1 MARYLNSPLPGKR
14 SGFSKILSVVIT
26 LALTFG
32 PAGLAARVL
41 GVVGKGPLR
50 YVLALLLEPLFK
62 RILTALFGRYA
73 RESNEKTTKRL

>member
-1 MARYLNSPLPGKR
+1 MTRYLNSSLPGK
-14 SGFSKILSVVIT
+14 SSLLKKIFGVIVT

-41 GVVGKGPLR
+41 GVVAKGPVR

-73 RESNEKTTKRL
+73 RESNEKTTKRV

>member
-1 MARYLNSPLPGKR
+1 MTRYLNSSLPGK
-14 SGFSKILSVVIT
+14 SSLLSKIFSVIVT

-41 GVVGKGPLR
+41 GVVAKGPVR

-73 RESNEKTTKRL
+73 KESNETTTKRV

>member
-1 MARYLNSPLPGKR
+1 MTRYLNSSLPGK
-14 SGFSKILSVVIT
+14 SSLLSKIFSVIVT

-41 GVVGKGPLR
+41 GVVAKGPVR

-73 RESNEKTTKRL
+73 RVSNEKTTKRV

>member
-1 MARYLNSPLPGKR
+1 MRTLTSSLPGK
-14 SGFSKILSVVIT
+14 SSLLKKAFKFIIMV
-26 LALTFG
+26 ALTFG

-41 GVVGKGPLR
+41 GVVGKGPVR

-73 RESNEKTTKRL
+73 RESNEKTTKRV

>member
-1 MARYLNSPLPGKR
+1 MRSLTSSLPGNNSLLK
-14 SGFSKILSVVIT
+14 KIFRFVIM

-32 PAGLAARVL
+32 PAGMAARVL
-41 GVVGKGPLR
+41 RVAGKGPLR

-73 RESNEKTTKRL
+73 RESNEKATKRV

>member
-1 MARYLNSPLPGKR
+1 MTRYLNSSLSGK
-14 SGFSKILSVVIT
+14 SSVFKKILSVIVT

-41 GVVGKGPLR
+41 GVVAKGPVR
-50 YVLALLLEPLFK
+50 YALALLLEPLFK

-73 RESNEKTTKRL
+73 RESNEETTKRL

>member
-1 MARYLNSPLPGKR
+1 MARYLNSPLPGK
-14 SGFSKILSVVIT
+14 SSWFSKILSVVIT

-62 RILTALFGRYA
+62 RIFTALFGRYA
-73 RESNEKTTKRL
+73 RESNEKTTKRV

>member
-1 MARYLNSPLPGKR
+1 MTRYLNSSLPGKR
-14 SGFSKILSVVIT
+14 SLFSKILNIVLT

-62 RILTALFGRYA
+62 RFLTALFGRYA
-73 RESNEKTTKRL
+73 RESNEKTTR

>member
-1 MARYLNSPLPGKR
+1 MARYLNSPLPGK
-14 SGFSKILSVVIT
+14 SSWFSKILSVVIT

-41 GVVGKGPLR
+41 GVVGKGPLS

-73 RESNEKTTKRL
+73 RESNEKTTKRV

>member
-1 MARYLNSPLPGKR
+1 MTRYLNSSLPGK
-14 SGFSKILSVVIT
+14 SSLLSKIFSVIVT

-41 GVVGKGPLR
+41 GVVAKGPVR

-73 RESNEKTTKRL
+73 RESNEKTTKQL

>member
-1 MARYLNSPLPGKR
+1 MRPLIASLPGK
-14 SGFSKILSVVIT
+14 SSLLKKIFSFIIT
-26 LALTFG
+26 VALTFG

-41 GVVGKGPLR
+41 GVAGKGPLR

-73 RESNEKTTKRL
+73 RESNEKTTKRV

>member
-1 MARYLNSPLPGKR
+1 MSALTSSFSSDR
-14 SGFSKILSVVIT
+14 SWLKKLFRFAVMV
-26 LALTFG
+26 ALTFV
-32 PAGLAARVL
+32 PAGMAARVL

-73 RESNEKTTKRL
+73 KESNEKATKRV

>member
-1 MARYLNSPLPGKR
+1 MTRYLHSSLPGK
-14 SGFSKILSVVIT
+14 SSLLKKIFGVIVT

-32 PAGLAARVL
+32 PAGLSARVL
-41 GVVGKGPLR
+41 GVVAKGPVR

-73 RESNEKTTKRL
+73 RESNEKTTKRV